1 MTMRSHFACFVC
13 KRRKLK
19 CDEVRPVCG
28 QCKKSSRSCDFPDEF
43 IFRIVNRGESGNG
56 VADRENEVLSFE
68 DDQVWIDVP
77 RNQLKRLFVDVVS
90 FVPPSVICEPTPAP
104 SSSIEPPTK
113 RPRVSRERPDTQ
125 NQDHNYGFSD
135 GSSCGGIS
143 AFAVSTPF
151 PASFDQS
158 PVHQEALGSN
168 TEQDAQPPADEH
180 IIALRLMRHFKEGPS
195 QWMDLFDTAAYYSN
209 VAPIRAT
216 GSPLLKS
223 SICALSAKHMHRI
236 QSAKSNTEH
245 HPQATLD
252 ADRINWGFYST
263 EYYHRAIGHLQAAV
277 RNDKIGPDSSSTD
290 RERECIFTAVAILST
305 YELMD
310 KPGTAWRA
318 HLSALPLFC
327 SPSGS
332 SRAAAASGEQV
343 ITICRPVFWS
353 LARQDFL
360 CAFISETQ
368 TRLSLDDAQLWRSA
382 GLSLASDEKCTDL
395 YGSPSGPV
403 VMGSANDNEED
414 KRANEMIWLLSKIM
428 NYLTKGDAL
437 VPEDYAR
444 PAKERCP
451 VGVTQEQLLERWRK
465 LDTGLLD
472 WLSRLPLS
480 FTSSARTSFAG
491 RPGDSRD
498 TDDCFAHLE
507 KIWYDVPLC
516 AAAML
521 SYHMARI
528 LLVVNRPQ
536 ESTAIRSSVTS
547 RLRSYEYTQQESIRH
562 AREICGIVLANPP
575 DAVLLHSLE
584 PLYVAGQALR
594 SFSERSMVIKLF
606 RDIQKNIGWS
616 TSYHVSKLQQ
626 EWQQGGDWVLDDDVS
641 QIQDTFY

>member
-77 RNQLKRLFVDVVS
+77 RNLS
-90 FVPPSVICEPTPAP
+90 FVPPSVVCEPTPAP

-135 GSSCGGIS
+135 GSSYGGVS
-143 AFAVSTPF
+143 ASAVSTPF

-158 PVHQEALGSN
+158 PAHQEALGSN
-168 TEQDAQPPADEH
+168 TEQHAQFTADEH

-236 QSAKSNTEH
+236 QSAKISTEH
-245 HPQATLD
+245 HPATTLD
-252 ADRINWGFYST
+252 DGRINWGFHST

-327 SPSGS
+327 SPPGS
-332 SRAAAASGEQV
+332 SRAAAALGDQV
-343 ITICRPVFWS
+343 TTI
-353 LARQDFL
+353 
-360 CAFISETQ
+360 FISETQ
-368 TRLSLDDAQLWRSA
+368 TRLSLDDAQLWHSA
-382 GLSLASDEKCTDL
+382 GLSLASDERSADP

-414 KRANEMIWLLSKIM
+414 KRANEMIWLLSKII

-451 VGVTQEQLLERWRK
+451 VGVTQEQLLERWRT

-480 FTSSARTSFAG
+480 FTSSARTSLVA

-498 TDDCFAHLE
+498 TDGCLAHLE
-507 KIWYDVPLC
+507 KVWYDVPLC

-528 LLVVNRPQ
+528 LLLVNRPH

-594 SFSERSMVIKLF
+594 SFGERSMIIKLF

-626 EWQQGGDWVLDDDVS
+626 EWQQGGDWVVDDDIS
-641 QIQDTFY
+641 